1 MTLTI
6 DKQSTLSSLFADRVK
21 ATPHACAY
29 RYFRDGAWRDLTWGD
44 VAHGVAHWRQALTR
58 ENFQFGDRVAL
69 CLHNRVEWVMFDQAA
84 LSLGLVVI
92 PLYYNDRPENIAWC
106 LKDAGVRLLLLED
119 AAQWGPLHDQAGGV
133 ERVLYFN
140 GKDDDPRAM
149 SVESWM
155 PPFDLSVRAALLAP
169 RPEDLATVVYTSGTT
184 GRPKGVMLTHGNIVS
199 NLRMLID
206 AVPQLVHGKHSFLS
220 FLPLSHMFERTV
232 GYYFPIC
239 LGFPVI
245 YARGIQHVS
254 DDLLINK
261 PTLLVSVPR
270 IFERVYTSIDASLP
284 HGSLK
289 RWLFENA
296 ISIGWER
303 FNAKISFIKYL
314 QWRVLDLLVARKLRA
329 RLGGRLQYIMLGGAA
344 LAPHLLRAF
353 TAMGLTFIHGYG
365 LTETSPVLTCN
376 RLDDN
381 DPLSVGKPL
390 KDVETHIAGTGELWV
405 RGPTVTCGYWNNPQ
419 ATSMVLDDDGWFH
432 TGDVVDIKK
441 DKIYIRGRIK
451 DIIVLSNGEKVPPG
465 DVEQAIMQDPAFEQV
480 MLVGEGRPALGLL
493 VVSAI
498 MDEYE
503 LCIRANRQLYI
514 FPGYIKIQHLA
525 RVSETW
531 SIENGM
537 LTPTL
542 KLKRNKIEE
551 KYANEIETM
560 YKHRS
565 YCHSTSERNFIMR
578 QAKLT
583 VS

>member
-1 MTLTI
+1 MMLTI
-6 DKQSTLSSLFADRVK
+6 DKQSTLSSLFVDRVK
-21 ATPHACAY
+21 ATPNAHAY
-29 RYFRDGAWRDLTWGD
+29 RYFSDSEWHNLTWAD
-44 VAHGVAHWRQALTR
+44 VAHGVAHWRQALMR

-84 LSLGLVVI
+84 LSLGLVII
-92 PLYYNDRPENIAWC
+92 PLYYNDRPDNIAWC

-119 AAQWGPLHDQAGGV
+119 AAQWGSLRDQVAGI
-133 ERVLYFN
+133 ERVLYIN
-140 GKDDDPRAM
+140 GEVDDPHAM

-155 PPFDLSVRAALLAP
+155 PPFDLSVSLTQLTV
-169 RPEDLATVVYTSGTT
+169 RPKDLATIVYTSGTT
-184 GRPKGVMLTHGNIVS
+184 GRPKGVMLTHSNIVS

-206 AVPQLVHGKHSFLS
+206 AVPQLLYGKHSFLS

-239 LGFPVI
+239 LGSPVA
-245 YARGIQHVS
+245 YARSIQHLS
-254 DDLLINK
+254 DDLLIHK

-270 IFERVYTSIDASLP
+270 IFERVYANIDTGLP
-284 HGSLK
+284 FGSMK
-289 RWLFENA
+289 RWLFEQT
-296 ISIGWER
+296 IIVGWQR
-303 FNAKISFIKYL
+303 FNAKVSFIKYL
-314 QWRVLDLLVARKLRA
+314 QWLLLDLLVARKLRA

-353 TAMGLTFIHGYG
+353 IAMDLIFIHGYG
-365 LTETSPVLTCN
+365 LTETSPVLACN

-405 RGPTVTCGYWNNPQ
+405 RAPTVTPGYWNNPK
-419 ATSMVLDDDGWFH
+419 ATRMVLDDNGWFH
-432 TGDVVDIKK
+432 TGDLVDIKK
-441 DKIYIRGRIK
+441 GKIYIRGRIK
-451 DIIVLSNGEKVPPG
+451 DIIVLSNGEKVSPG

-480 MLVGEGRPALGLL
+480 LVVGEGRPALGLL

-498 MDEYE
+498 TDEYE
-503 LCIRANRQLYI
+503 LCMRANCQLGI
-514 FPGYIKIQHLA
+514 FPGYVKIQHLA

-551 KYANEIETM
+551 KYVYEIETM
-560 YKHRS
+560 YRDRS
-565 YCHSTSERNFIMR
+565 YCNSANNRNSIVR